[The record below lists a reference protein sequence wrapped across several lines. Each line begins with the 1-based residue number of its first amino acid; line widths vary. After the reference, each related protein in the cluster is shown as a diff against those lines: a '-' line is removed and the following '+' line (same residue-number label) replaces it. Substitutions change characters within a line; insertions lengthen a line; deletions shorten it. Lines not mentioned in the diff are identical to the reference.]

1 MPAIKRTYPVSG
13 MSCATCAL
21 NVEKILNTLDEVNS
35 AQVNFASSSV
45 LIEYDSNKIKVAQF
59 QKALYDGGYDLHTE
73 SNGNTDKLEKQKQQ
87 ALTRLHTQTIGAML
101 LTTPIIVIGMFFVDM
116 PYANWIMAGLT
127 TPVVLIFGQRF
138 FISAYKNLTLGNT
151 NMDSLVA
158 ISTGIAYLFS
168 LFNTLYPEFWIS
180 KGLVAHVYFEA
191 AAAIIS
197 FILLGKLL
205 EEKAKS
211 RTSSAI
217 KKLIGLQPKTVTLLK
232 SDKTE
237 LIINIKDV
245 KVGNLLRVKPGEKIA
260 VDGVVFEGQSF
271 IDESMMSGESVA
283 VEVAPGKKIFAGTIN
298 QQGSFTF
305 MAQEIGDQTVL
316 AQIITMVQQAQGS
329 KAPVQKLVDKIAG
342 IFVPVVIILSILT
355 FISWMILGGEQ
366 AINYAL
372 MSAVTVLIIACP
384 CALGL
389 ATPTAIMVGM
399 GKGAEHHI
407 LIKDAESLEIAH
419 KINTVILDKTG
430 TITEGK
436 PSVTDLIWLH
446 QDSFDNTFGDA
457 LDHTLDHEQ
466 ASILFTM
473 ESRSEHPLASAVVD
487 YLSNHNITTI
497 EIEHFNAVTGKGV
510 SSEVDGKNYYFGNQ
524 ALLNQHNI
532 FIDDKLKHQV
542 NQLQSQAK
550 TVVYFASTN
559 NIIAICAITDK
570 IKPTSEQAISTLKK
584 LGIRVEMLSG
594 DNPQTA
600 AAVAKQVGIEN
611 FQAAILPSEKADYVR
626 TLQQQGKIVAMV
638 GDGINDSQALAQADL
653 SIAMGKGS
661 DIALDIASMV
671 LISSDLNVIAKALQL
686 SRQTVRTI
694 RQNLF
699 WAFIYNLIGIPIAA
713 GVLYSFNGFLLN
725 PMIAAAAMAFSSV
738 SVVLNSLRLKRLS
751 LN

>member
-1 MPAIKRTYPVSG
+1 MPAIKKTYPVTG

-21 NVEKILNTLDEVNS
+21 SVEKILNALDEVNS

-45 LIEYDSNKIKVAQF
+45 LIDFDPNKIKAAQF
-59 QKALYDGGYDLHTE
+59 QKALHDGGYDLYTG
-73 SNGNTDKLEKQKQQ
+73 SNGNTDNIEKQKQQ
-87 ALTRLHTQTIGAML
+87 ALTRLRTQTIGAML
-101 LTTPIIVIGMFFVDM
+101 LTIPVTMIGMFFMNM

-138 FISAYKNLTLGNT
+138 FISAYKNLMLGNT

-168 LFNTLYPEFWIS
+168 LFNTIYPEFWINN
-180 KGLVAHVYFEA
+180 GLVAHVYFEA

-211 RTSSAI
+211 NTSSAI
-217 KKLIGLQPKTVTLLK
+217 KKLMGLQPKTVTLLK
-232 SDKTE
+232 PDKSE
-237 LIINIKDV
+237 SIINIKDV
-245 KVGNLLRVKPGEKIA
+245 KIGNLLRVKPGEKIA

-283 VEVAPGKKIFAGTIN
+283 VEISPGRKIFAGTLN
-298 QQGSFTF
+298 QLGSFTF
-305 MAQEIGDQTVL
+305 MAQKVGDQTVL
-316 AQIITMVQQAQGS
+316 AQIIAMVQQAQGT

-342 IFVPVVIILSILT
+342 IFVPIVITLSILT
-355 FISWMILGGEQ
+355 FMSWMILGGEQ
-366 AINYAL
+366 AINHAL

-419 KINTVILDKTG
+419 KVNTVILDKTG

-436 PSVTDLIWLH
+436 PSVTDLIWLQ
-446 QDSFDNTFGDA
+446 QDSFDNTFDNTP
-457 LDHTLDHEQ
+457 DNTLDHEL
-466 ASILFTM
+466 ASVLFTM
-473 ESRSEHPLASAVVD
+473 ESRSEHPLASAVVE
-487 YLSNHNITTI
+487 YLRYQNVTTI
-497 EIEHFNAVTGKGV
+497 EIENFNAVTGKGV
-510 SSEVDGKNYYFGNQ
+510 RSEVDGKNYYFGNQ

-532 FIDDKLKHQV
+532 IIDYKLQQQV
-542 NQLQSQAK
+542 EQLQSQAK
-550 TVVYFASTN
+550 TVVYFACNS
-559 NIIAICAITDK
+559 NIVAICAIADK
-570 IKPTSEQAISTLKK
+570 IKPSSKQAITTLKN
-584 LGIRVEMLSG
+584 LGINVEMLSG

-600 AAVAKQVGIEN
+600 AAVAKQVGIEK
-611 FQAAILPSEKADYVR
+611 FQAGILPSGKADYVLA
-626 TLQQQGKIVAMV
+626 LQQQGNVVAMV
-638 GDGINDSQALAQADL
+638 GDGINDSHALAQADL

-671 LISSDLNVIAKALQL
+671 LISSDLNVIAKAMQL

-725 PMIAAAAMAFSSV
+725 PMIAAAAMAFSSI
-738 SVVLNSLRLKRLS
+738 SVVLNSLRLKRHALD
-751 LN
+751 